1 MTPSYL
7 SYRNLFARNCSR
19 VQLNVV
25 IALFALIILFPDGA
39 RSQTKASTPL
49 EVDTATIAELAP
61 LCREEVDEFEGI
73 TWITPKYASHSNK
86 VDDIYAYFCVKDGKP
101 YNLRLRIQIVS
112 SDWLF
117 VKKYIFLI
125 DGKRMEYTPARVE
138 RDFDSIT
145 WEWSDEKIKSS
156 PQLKALFAQML
167 KANEIKM
174 RFVGKNYVRDRT
186 LTSKEVAH
194 LKEINAYFNALTPRR
209 KASQKPN

>member
-1 MTPSYL
+1 MTEQSIT
-7 SYRNLFARNCSR
+7 S
-19 VQLNVV
+19 QLTLRIS
-25 IALFALIILFPDGA
+25 IALFAFLILLPIDA
-39 RSQTKASTPL
+39 NSQIKTNKPL
-49 EVDTATIAELAP
+49 EVDTAAIAELAP
-61 LCREEVDEFEGI
+61 LCREEVDEFEGL
-73 TWITPKYASHSNK
+73 TWIMPKYASHSNK

-125 DGKRMEYTPARVE
+125 DGKRMEYTPAKVE

-156 PQLKALFAQML
+156 PQLKALFDQML

-186 LTSKEVAH
+186 LTPKEVAH

>member
-1 MTPSYL
+1 MTEQSIT
-7 SYRNLFARNCSR
+7 S
-19 VQLNVV
+19 QLTLRIS
-25 IALFALIILFPDGA
+25 IALFAFLILLPIDA
-39 RSQTKASTPL
+39 NSQIKTNKPL
-49 EVDTATIAELAP
+49 EVDTAAIAELAP
-61 LCREEVDEFEGI
+61 LCREEVDEFEGL
-73 TWITPKYASHSNK
+73 TWIMPKYASHSNK

-101 YNLRLRIQIVS
+101 YNLRLRIQVVS

-125 DGKRMEYTPARVE
+125 DGKRMEYTPAKVE

-145 WEWSDEKIKSS
+145 WEWSDEKINSS

-186 LTSKEVAH
+186 LTPKEVAH
-194 LKEINAYFNALTPRR
+194 LKEINAYYNALTPRR
-209 KASQKPN
+209 KATQ